1 MKTKNE
7 QQDTGK
13 KINLNIDIDTDMK
26 LKVSSFVEEEKSCE
40 KISQLYSKNFIL
52 TLFRS
57 QLEKVKQQEQ
67 RDSKELANI

>member
-40 KISQLYSKNFIL
+40 KNQSITFKEFHFDIVPISIGKSK
-52 TLFRS
+52 TTRTTR
-57 QLEKVKQQEQ
+57 Q
-67 RDSKELANI
+67 

>member
-40 KISQLYSKNFIL
+40 KN
-52 TLFRS
+52 
-57 QLEKVKQQEQ
+57 
-67 RDSKELANI
+67 

>member
-40 KISQLYSKNFIL
+40 KNQSITFKDL